1 MLPRSTQFFGLTIM
15 ATIIRFHQAGGPD
28 VLTLETAE
36 VGAPGPGQA
45 RVRHAAI
52 GVNYIDTY
60 QRSGLYPLSLPSG
73 LGSEAA
79 GVVEAVGEGVDFVQP
94 GDRVAYAG
102 GPLGAYASERV
113 MPADKLI
120 KLPDTIDFK
129 TGASMMLQGLTAEYL
144 LRRTYPVQ
152 AGDAILVHAAAGGVG
167 QILVQWAKSLGAF
180 VVATA
185 GGPEKVALARSLGAD
200 AVIDYRVDDFVA
212 GVRAATHGRG
222 VKVVYDGVGKDTFM
236 GSLDCLA
243 PRGYMVTYGNA
254 SGPVPAIEPL
264 LLSQKGSL
272 FLTRPTLASYVATRA
287 ELVEAATAL
296 FDVVLSGKVKVGAS
310 HEYALADAAQAHIDL
325 QARKTTG
332 SIVLIP

>member
-1 MLPRSTQFFGLTIM
+1 M
-15 ATIIRFHQAGGPD
+15 ATQIRFHETGGPE
-28 VLTLETAE
+28 VLKLETTE
-36 VGAPGPGQA
+36 IGTPGLGQA
-45 RVRHAAI
+45 HVRHMAI

-79 GVVEAVGEGVDFVQP
+79 GVVVAVGEGVDVVKP

-102 GPLGAYASERV
+102 GPLGAYASERL
-113 MPADKLI
+113 MPADKLV
-120 KLPDTIDFK
+120 KLPDAIDFK

-185 GGPEKVALARSLGAD
+185 GGPEKVELVRRLGAD
-200 AVIDYRVDDFVA
+200 VVIDYRADDFVA
-212 GVRAATHGRG
+212 GTRAATNGRG

-243 PRGYMVTYGNA
+243 LRGYMVTFGNA
-254 SGPVPAIEPL
+254 SGPVPSIEPL

-272 FLTRPTLASYVATRA
+272 FLTRPTLASYTSTRE
-287 ELVEAATAL
+287 ELVESANAL
-296 FDVVLSGKVKVGAS
+296 FAVVQAGKVKVGAS
-310 HEYALADAAQAHIDL
+310 REYALAAAAQAHLDL
-325 QARKTTG
+325 QGRKTTG